1 MKSIRTSAKL
11 VGAMKVKCAA
21 VFTLVSLAF
30 VSQAFAVLRPPFPA
44 KSAAPFDGELIIIGN
59 DLGPES
65 AKTPAAS
72 PKSGMATG
80 AVVHVSHEKRLSH
93 LVEIVESIQIKL
105 TAEK

>member
-1 MKSIRTSAKL
+1 
-11 VGAMKVKCAA
+11 MKVKRAV

-44 KSAAPFDGELIIIGN
+44 KPAAPFDGELIIIE
-59 DLGPES
+59 DHLVPES